1 MHKIVE
7 DKIKFEKDLL
17 DILKK
22 YDFCVE
28 AVTRIQIDIK
38 VDCLPEIKLTYFKQ
52 KYTLLHKIKSM
63 LTVRMMR
70 LKYSCNPV
78 R

>member
-22 YDFCVE
+22 YDFGVE
-28 AVTRIQIDIK
+28 AVTRIQIDTK

-70 LKYSCNPV
+70 LKYSCNSV